1 MMISLFCILL
11 GFILLYF
18 GAEWLVKGSASLA
31 LKAGISPLIVGLT
44 IVAMGTSTPEL
55 LVSTLSSLRNAGDL
69 ALGNVIGSNIF
80 NIAVILGV
88 ASLFSPMKIHKQ
100 ILKFDVPVMI
110 IATAL
115 LLLFIADRTISR
127 VEGVILTC
135 GISAYL
141 INSVF
146 LARKEK
152 QKVDLQ
158 ESASSKLWLDIML
171 LAAGISL
178 LVSGSHF
185 LVEGAVKLARF
196 WGVSEAVIGLTIV
209 ATGTSLP
216 ELATS
221 IVAGLKKEED
231 IAIGNIVGSNIFNIL
246 SILGITSVLA
256 PIKGMW
262 HRFFYDLLFMVLSV
276 AFVTL
281 FILTGRSLRRWH
293 GAILLCLYG
302 TYLVIIW
309 PK

>member
-1 MMISLFCILL
+1 MMVSLFCILL

-110 IATAL
+110 IATAVL
-115 LLLFIADRTISR
+115 LIFIADRTISR

-171 LAAGISL
+171 LAAGIAL

-256 PIKGMW
+256 PIKACGIG
-262 HRFFYDLLFMVLSV
+262 FYDLLFMVLSV

-302 TYLVIIW
+302 TYLVMIW

>member
-1 MMISLFCILL
+1 MVSLFCILL

-110 IATAL
+110 IATAVL
-115 LLLFIADRTISR
+115 LIFIADRTISR

-171 LAAGISL
+171 LAAGIAL

-256 PIKGMW
+256 PIKACGIG
-262 HRFFYDLLFMVLSV
+262 FYDLLFMVLSV

-302 TYLVIIW
+302 TYLVMIW

>member
-1 MMISLFCILL
+1 MVSLFFILL
-11 GFILLYF
+11 GFVLLYF

-55 LVSTLSSLRNAGDL
+55 VVSTLSSLRNAGDL

-80 NIAVILGV
+80 NVAVILGF
-88 ASLFSPMKIHKQ
+88 ASLISPVKIHKQ
-100 ILKFDVPVMI
+100 ILKFDLPVMI
-110 IATAL
+110 IATAV
-115 LLLFIADRTISR
+115 LLLFIVDRNISR
-127 VEGVILTC
+127 VEGSILTC
-135 GISAYL
+135 GIAAYL
-141 INSVF
+141 TKSVF

-152 QKVDLQ
+152 QNVDLK
-158 ESASSKLWLDIML
+158 ESANSKFLLDLML
-171 LAAGISL
+171 LFAGIAL
-178 LVSGSHF
+178 LVFGSHF
-185 LVEGAVKLARF
+185 LVEGAVTLARF

-221 IVAGLKKEED
+221 IVAGVKKEAD

-246 SILGITSVLA
+246 SILGISSIIA
-256 PIKGMW
+256 PIKACGIS
-262 HRFFYDLLFMVLSV
+262 FNDLLFTVLSV
-276 AFVTL
+276 AFMTL
-281 FILTGRSLRRWH
+281 FILTSRSLRRWH

>member
-1 MMISLFCILL
+1 MMVSLFCILL

-256 PIKGMW
+256 PIKACGIG
-262 HRFFYDLLFMVLSV
+262 FYDLLFMVLSV